1 MWLPLYL
8 VVHLCSIH
16 NRKDE
21 VNVGC
26 PRAELAEDACLPS
39 LGLPPS
45 QFCFEDT
52 ADWEKGGDSHHSWA
66 PARHAGEVSP
76 ELAIE
81 GWIPQAILRYLS
93 PELAVEGW
101 VSQAILTA
109 SPQFSQPTLGWAGPE
124 LSNIPTSLLPPH

>member
-1 MWLPLYL
+1 MWLPVYL
-8 VVHLCSIH
+8 VVHLCSIR

-26 PRAELAEDACLPS
+26 PSAELAEDACVPS

-45 QFCFEDT
+45 WFCFEDT
-52 ADWEKGGDSHHSWA
+52 EDWEKGGDSHHSWA
-66 PARHAGEVSP
+66 PARHTGEV
-76 ELAIE
+76 
-81 GWIPQAILRYLS
+81 S

-101 VSQAILTA
+101 VPQAILTA

-124 LSNIPTSLLPPH
+124 LSNTWTSLLPPH